1 MSKKTFDDLDGNGER
16 QPTDEDDSL
25 YETQI
30 QDILKKH
37 DCIECPVIANDEIHT
52 IKMNPTRGSLGKPTF
67 FIMNLSDRDSKEG
80 GTHWTAVWIDKY
92 DCIYFDSFGREPE
105 PETVEGLKKLCETS
119 YENVTMRKFKHNKK
133 LIQDI
138 DSSDCGYFC
147 INFIERMCNGM
158 SFKEATNFTEED
170 VQRLVDKT
178 EKYI

>member
-1 MSKKTFDDLDGNGER
+1 
-16 QPTDEDDSL
+16 
-25 YETQI
+25 
-30 QDILKKH
+30 
-37 DCIECPVIANDEIHT
+37 
-52 IKMNPTRGSLGKPTF
+52 MNPVNGPSGKPTF

-119 YENVTMRKFKHNKK
+119 NDNVTMRKFKHNKK